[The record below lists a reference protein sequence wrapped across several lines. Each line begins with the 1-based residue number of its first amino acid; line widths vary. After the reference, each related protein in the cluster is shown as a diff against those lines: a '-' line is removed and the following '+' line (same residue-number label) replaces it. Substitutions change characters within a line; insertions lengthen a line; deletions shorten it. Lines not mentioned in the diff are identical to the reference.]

1 MLHKVQVR
9 PPARLRRC
17 SLHQFLPRPI
27 ISKNSETH
35 RGVIDVS
42 DEQQIRATIQTY
54 FDCMY
59 DSSADKTHTAFHPNA
74 RITGYLEDGLHEMTV
89 SDFAD
94 FVASQQP
101 SAREKGEPARL
112 EVLSLDIAGNT
123 AVAKVRDDYL
133 GMTFMDTL
141 SFLKTDSGWSI
152 YNKLFHVEGPSG

>member
-1 MLHKVQVR
+1 M
-9 PPARLRRC
+9 
-17 SLHQFLPRPI
+17 
-27 ISKNSETH
+27 
-35 RGVIDVS
+35 S
-42 DEQQIRATIQTY
+42 DEQQIRDTIQTY

-59 DSSADKTHTAFHPNA
+59 ESSADKTHAAFHPNA
-74 RITGYLEDGLHEMTV
+74 KITGYLEDGLHEMSV

-101 SAREKGEPARL
+101 SAKAKGEPARL
-112 EVLSLDIAGNT
+112 DVVSLDIAGNT

-141 SFLKTDSGWSI
+141 SLLKTEGGWSI